1 MPSYLVWS
9 TACCLS
15 FAHTDVIGCRWH
27 SSTVAVAA
35 KLHSAATYL
44 FLWLQNFEEEEE
56 ALEISPVVIIIA
68 MITAVISIARCLID
82 EGEDTIFVRSTQYI
96 HKTYI

>member
-9 TACCLS
+9 AACCVS

-35 KLHSAATYL
+35 KLHSAARYL
-44 FLWLQNFEEEEE
+44 FLWLQNWEEEE
-56 ALEISPVVIIIA
+56 ALEKSPVVIIIA
-68 MITAVISIARCLID
+68 MITAVILIARCLID
-82 EGEDTIFVRSTQYI
+82 KGEDTIFVRSTQYI